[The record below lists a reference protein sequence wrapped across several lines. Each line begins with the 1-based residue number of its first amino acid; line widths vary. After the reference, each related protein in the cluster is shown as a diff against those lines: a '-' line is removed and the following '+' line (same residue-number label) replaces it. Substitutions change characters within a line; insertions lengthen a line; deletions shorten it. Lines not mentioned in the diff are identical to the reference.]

1 MTKLDS
7 AEKIFFPASSR
18 VPSFTPYPR
27 TWGIEGS
34 GRLRDESRPK
44 TTNLG
49 VAEEAPGISR
59 AFLVI
64 ANCRYLAEC
73 EKKNIVLCSV
83 WGASFF
89 RQRGMCYKKTS
100 SLWSFHPTNIEYLRL
115 TAINS
120 TGLLFTNTFRS
131 FSRGIKQEF
140 RDYRARRPL
149 SLLLSNFPVRP
160 SSLSPLMIE
169 APRPVSEGR
178 EREGRGRR
186 RSSAR
191 PKGTSN
197 IILLAP
203 LLSVRRLMLGGIE
216 GGGCRNAHKS

>member
-1 MTKLDS
+1 MGR
-7 AEKIFFPASSR
+7 FFLPAKR
-18 VPSFTPYPR
+18 HV
-27 TWGIEGS
+27 
-34 GRLRDESRPK
+34 LQ
-44 TTNLG
+44 
-49 VAEEAPGISR
+49 
-59 AFLVI
+59 
-64 ANCRYLAEC
+64 
-73 EKKNIVLCSV
+73 KN
-83 WGASFF
+83 
-89 RQRGMCYKKTS
+89 S
-100 SLWSFHPTNIEYLRL
+100 SLWSFHPTNIKYLRL

-140 RDYRARRPL
+140 RDSRARPL

-178 EREGRGRR
+178 ERERRGRR

-197 IILLAP
+197 IILLRGVSLGLKRCVCLSSSMAWVGGGSKLASSLIRWRGKSAHAP
-203 LLSVRRLMLGGIE
+203 KIIFPSSSLSVCLRLASSLIWW
-216 GGGCRNAHKS
+216 RNFPPLAAAQANQRFKPTGTRGT

>member
-1 MTKLDS
+1 MFYAPYGALL
-7 AEKIFFPASSR
+7 SS
-18 VPSFTPYPR
+18 
-27 TWGIEGS
+27 G
-34 GRLRDESRPK
+34 K
-44 TTNLG
+44 
-49 VAEEAPGISR
+49 EAC
-59 AFLVI
+59 AT
-64 ANCRYLAEC
+64 
-73 EKKNIVLCSV
+73 KKN
-83 WGASFF
+83 
-89 RQRGMCYKKTS
+89 S
-100 SLWSFHPTNIEYLRL
+100 SLWSFHPTNIKYLRL

-140 RDYRARRPL
+140 RDYRARPL

-160 SSLSPLMIE
+160 SSPSPLMIE

-178 EREGRGRR
+178 ERERRRRR

-203 LLSVRRLMLGGIE
+203 LLSVRRLMLGGIR
-216 GGGCRNAHKS
+216 GRRVPQCPQKLISCW

>member
-1 MTKLDS
+1 MRE
-7 AEKIFFPASSR
+7 EKHCFMLRMGRFFLPAKR
-18 VPSFTPYPR
+18 HV
-27 TWGIEGS
+27 
-34 GRLRDESRPK
+34 LQ
-44 TTNLG
+44 
-49 VAEEAPGISR
+49 
-59 AFLVI
+59 
-64 ANCRYLAEC
+64 
-73 EKKNIVLCSV
+73 KN
-83 WGASFF
+83 
-89 RQRGMCYKKTS
+89 S
-100 SLWSFHPTNIEYLRL
+100 SLWSFHPTNIKYLRL

-169 APRPVSEGR
+169 ALRPVSEGR
-178 EREGRGRR
+178 ERERRRGR